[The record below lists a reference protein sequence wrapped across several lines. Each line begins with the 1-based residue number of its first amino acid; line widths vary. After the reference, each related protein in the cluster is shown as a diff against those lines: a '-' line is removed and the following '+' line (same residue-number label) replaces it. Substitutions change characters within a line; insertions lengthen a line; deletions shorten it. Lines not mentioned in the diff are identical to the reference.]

1 MDQRVLGRTGIRVSP
16 LCLGSMMFG
25 SWGNADES
33 ECVRMVH
40 TALDAGVN
48 FVDTAD
54 IYDHGESERIVGRAL
69 AGRRDDVVLATKFHN
84 PMGDDPNRRG
94 NSRRWI
100 MQAVE
105 DSLRRLGTEWIDL
118 YQVHR
123 PDPDTDIDE
132 TLGALS
138 DLVHQGKVRAI
149 GTSTFPAAE
158 IVEAQ
163 WVAERRGRERFA
175 TEQPP
180 YSIFARGVEA
190 DVLPACVAHGLG
202 VVVWSPLN
210 GGWLTGKYRRG
221 AAPPAGSRAERQ
233 PDHFDYEAEVR
244 ERKLDLVEALSKL
257 AADAGISLTHL
268 AQAWVLEHPAVT
280 SAIIGPR
287 TPDQLA
293 DVLGAA
299 DVTLDDTV
307 LDRIDE
313 LVPPGTN
320 VNPADAGHVPAG
332 LLPAARRRR
341 PASERQVTDR

>member
-25 SWGNADES
+25 SWGNTDES
-33 ECVRMVH
+33 ECTRMVH

-54 IYDHGESERIVGRAL
+54 VYDHGESERIVGRAL
-69 AGRRDDVVLATKFHN
+69 SGRRDDVVLATKFHN
-84 PMGDDPNRRG
+84 PMGDDPNQRG

-100 MQAVE
+100 VRAVE
-105 DSLRRLGTEWIDL
+105 DSLRRLGTDWIDL

-138 DLVHQGKVRAI
+138 DLIHQGKVRAI

-190 DVLPACVAHGLG
+190 DVLPTCERYGLG

-221 AAPPAGSRAERQ
+221 AAPPADSRAERQ
-233 PDHFDYEAEVR
+233 PDHFDFADDIR
-244 ERKLDLVEALSKL
+244 ERKLDLVDALSEL
-257 AADAGISLTHL
+257 ADEAGISLTHL

-287 TPDQLA
+287 TPAQLA

-299 DVTLDDTV
+299 DVVLEDAV

-313 LVPPGTN
+313 LVPPGSN
-320 VNPADAGHVPAG
+320 INPADAGHVPAG
-332 LLPAARRRR
+332 LDAGARRRR
-341 PASERQVTDR
+341 RPTSDRKAES